1 MSFTYKTAT
10 STNLISL
17 MARQK
22 RTMIQIIPALARGGY
37 SFLDLNFC
45 EMMNPGSTVDQEYI
59 RTLGRLSKEYELTYV
74 QSHVPYPRDY
84 YAMSPAEQE
93 KSDDLIRRAIEYSI
107 ELGVPSIVIHPVRG
121 GIDANILY
129 LSRFAALVEGTGSRL
144 AVENMET
151 GDEPSEHSELL
162 EIIKALPCNAGICL
176 DTGHAH
182 LRGLD
187 IASEIRAYGQNL
199 IATHIA
205 DNHQKTDEHLLPF
218 FGSID
223 WKAVMTA
230 MKGISYQGYMTYE
243 CMFFSRSLP
252 LSLEE
257 DVIRLSLKI
266 SSELAGL
273 ACSVTTA

>member
-45 EMMNPGSTVDQEYI
+45 EMMNPGSTVGQEYI

-129 LSRFAALVEGTGSRL
+129 LSRFTALVEGTSSRL

-162 EIIKALPCNAGICL
+162 EIIKALPGNAGICL

-230 MKGISYQGYMTYE
+230 MKEISYQGYMTYE

-266 SSELAGL
+266 ASELAGL